1 MFVNNSG
8 IGFYPHFVRQREEQE
23 QHGHVKRVAFVLALR
38 SVMRRYFRLR
48 MKLHMDQAE
57 ALEHVTPF
65 FSSATTVTKLLVWKS
80 VRDPDSISGHCGCA
94 RRHAQIAKISCS

>member
-1 MFVNNSG
+1 M
-8 IGFYPHFVRQREEQE
+8 
-23 QHGHVKRVAFVLALR
+23 LALR

-65 FSSATTVTKLLVWKS
+65 LFVGNNRYQTAGLEIGTRSRL
-80 VRDPDSISGHCGCA
+80 DSGHCGCA
-94 RRHAQIAKISCS
+94 RRDAQIAKIRAASS